1 MTDRERPE
9 PPEGYERYDQGDRE
23 LSETEKAWLEEEPE
37 DYEWMTEMDKKIL
50 RVLMTNLTLTPS
62 VIADNI
68 GHSRQ
73 AVSRR
78 LNMLRAG
85 GLIEKEERG
94 KYTISKKGFGFM
106 EIGKLP
112 EDGNSENKSDG

>member
-1 MTDRERPE
+1 MTDKEGPE
-9 PPEGYERYDQGDRE
+9 PPEGYERYEPGDRE
-23 LSETEKAWLEEEPE
+23 LSETEKAWLEEKPE
-37 DYEWMTEMDKKIL
+37 DYEWMTDMDKEIL

-73 AVSRR
+73 GVSRR

-94 KYTISKKGFGFM
+94 KYTISKKGVGFM
-106 EIGKLP
+106 EIGELP
-112 EDGNSENKSDG
+112 KERNSEDGSDG